1 MTALLA
7 PTLEAFFTQRLLTQR
22 RASPNTVAAYRDAWR
37 LLLTFIHNTTRIPPS
52 RLRLEDLDAALIA
65 AFLDHLEHQRAAA
78 VTTRNARLAAIHSL
92 FRFAAL
98 LHPDHAALI
107 QQILAIPTKRADRTM
122 LTFLTKAEVEALL
135 AAPDRTSHI
144 GRRDHAILA
153 LAVQTGLRVSEL
165 VGLRR
170 RDITLGATANVRC
183 DGKGRKQ
190 RCTPLTAP
198 TMAVLR
204 QWLDERGGGP
214 DDPLFPGPKGNR
226 LSRDAV
232 RALLSRHVL
241 TASTNCPTLTDK
253 AISPHALRHTCAM
266 RLLESGVD
274 TAVIAL
280 WLGHESTRTTD
291 IYLHADLGLKERALA
306 LTAPTQTKP
315 GRYRPPDPLLAF
327 LEAL

>member
-1 MTALLA
+1 MTLLA
-7 PTLEAFFTQRLLTQR
+7 PTLQAFFTQHLLAQR

-37 LLLTFIHNTTRIPPS
+37 LLLTFAHNSKSISPS
-52 RLRLEDLDAALIA
+52 RLRVDNLDAVLIA
-65 AFLDHLEHQRAAA
+65 AFLDHLEHDRAAA

-107 QQILAIPTKRADRTM
+107 QQVLAIPAKRADRTM
-122 LTFLTKAEVEALL
+122 PAFLTDAEIEALL

-165 VGLRR
+165 VGLCR

-190 RCTPLTAP
+190 RCTPLTSP

-204 QWLDERGGGP
+204 RWLDERGGGA
-214 DDPLFPGPKGNR
+214 DDPLFPGPKGKP
-226 LSRDAV
+226 LTRDAV
-232 RALLSRHVL
+232 RALLSRHVR
-241 TASTNCPTLTDK
+241 TASTKCPTLADK

-274 TAVIAL
+274 TSVIAL

-306 LTAPTQTKP
+306 RTAPTQTKP

-327 LEAL
+327 LESL